1 MALRRIDIRRSW
13 QLAREQFAA
22 LVSERDALKREL
34 AEVRRERDDYR
45 DALAELRAAV
55 TARWQAEERVRELYR
70 ARDIARARA
79 AERNPAVPLQ

>member
-22 LVSERDALKREL
+22 LVSERD
-34 AEVRRERDDYR
+34 DNR

-70 ARDIARARA
+70 AQDIARARA

>member
-1 MALRRIDIRRSW
+1 MLRKVGIRRSW
-13 QLAREQFAA
+13 QLAREQLAA
-22 LVSERDALKREL
+22 LVS
-34 AEVRRERDDYR
+34 ERDDYR

-79 AERNPAVPLQ
+79 AERDPAAPLQ